1 MNETNTS
8 AIMEFMFSLE
18 KATVNKMY
26 GLSATGKN
34 RNRRGELVHSV
45 WGQS

>member
-1 MNETNTS
+1 MNETNNS
-8 AIMEFMFSLE
+8 AFMEFMFLLE

-26 GLSATGKN
+26 GLSATGNNKN
-34 RNRRGELVHSV
+34 RKGELGHSV